1 MEMLGM
7 PLEER
12 KKAYAGKT
20 MQDLVQEYQKAERS
34 RDLPTMIALLD
45 IIKTAPKPKAG
56 PPTTVVQDAMAAVMP
71 QPAPPAQT
79 AMTTPGIEGAV
90 DAMAAQNA
98 PQQLGMPAV
107 MAANGGLMDSNEKP
121 ARFMFGGRGTVAP
134 YSSLAA
140 LSMADV
146 ERMAMMGDPDAL
158 RELDNRQSRSLGNRV
173 PGPSVGP
180 NTSQVTDRFRARAA
194 PISTLGVAPPP
205 PGVGPAQIFPTQTS
219 IPTNTGAVPT
229 AATSSA
235 MDAPRVFPS
244 QKNVPRL
251 GVPGVTPGTSPAP
264 SAATPSAVPTGPAA
278 PTATASATPPAGGIR
293 GLINRVAPYVSKG
306 AKITGYGT
314 AASELLR
321 PTEANVG
328 EDDML
333 AKVRMLQEMGNSLSP
348 DVREAAQAEALL
360 PRVPLLQWKAKYFP
374 EAAAQ
379 DLSPN
384 LSTLYGSPRDN
395 FNLPAFP
402 LDLKTIKE
410 DSEKSIQDLIG
421 ERNLYET
428 SLSKERGIRSF
439 EDIKK
444 DLEKFRTEGKTRAK
458 EDKDEAK
465 KLSAEDK
472 AEAKKL
478 STEDKTAAQK
488 LFKDDA
494 LLTAALAAPQF
505 LKGRGLG
512 QAFARFSE
520 TATPGLMGAM
530 QARKASLKE
539 TTKAER
545 DAIRDATKTERSAI
559 REATRSERDT
569 ADKFQIAKLDL
580 DKAYRAEEMGKF
592 DKAASLR
599 ADSMKTYI
607 QASLDKYKSDVS
619 FAATM
624 GYVDRIFAK
633 GLVDAATEQ
642 VKGLQLNPQFR
653 ELDPQVQQR
662 MIQSILSNAINQKG
676 SQRPTI
682 IDQPGQ

>member
-1 MEMLGM
+1 MEMLGTS
-7 PLEER
+7 LEDR
-12 KKAYAGKT
+12 KKPYAGKT
-20 MQDLVQEYQKAERS
+20 MKDLVQEYQKAERS

-56 PPTTVVQDAMAAVMP
+56 PPTTVVQDVMAAVMP
-71 QPAPPAQT
+71 QPAPPAQI

-107 MAANGGLMDSNEKP
+107 MAANGGLMNSNEEP
-121 ARFMFGGRGTVAP
+121 ARFMYGGQGTVAP

-229 AATSSA
+229 TATPSA
-235 MDAPRVFPS
+235 MDAPRVFPG
-244 QKNVPRL
+244 QKNVPGL

-264 SAATPSAVPTGPAA
+264 SAAAPSAVPTGPAA

-333 AKVRMLQEMGNSLSP
+333 AKVRMLESMGGSLSP

-458 EDKDEAK
+458 EDKKEAE

-478 STEDKTAAQK
+478 SAEDKAAAQK

>member
-1 MEMLGM
+1 MEMLGTS
-7 PLEER
+7 LEDR
-12 KKAYAGKT
+12 KKPYAGKT
-20 MQDLVQEYQKAERS
+20 MKDLVQEYQKAERS

-56 PPTTVVQDAMAAVMP
+56 PPTTVVQDVMAAVMP

-229 AATSSA
+229 TATPSA
-235 MDAPRVFPS
+235 MGAPRRIQGPLHS
-244 QKNVPRL
+244 YPKL

-264 SAATPSAVPTGPAA
+264 SAATPSAVPTGPVA
-278 PTATASATPPAGGIR
+278 PPNMGPQQPPTGIR

-458 EDKDEAK
+458 EDKKEAK